1 MKMMETR
8 RLKVDTVH
16 LMDDADNTIKRDLI
30 LEYSNSFPEKLYL
43 QLLSSDPNIDGWM
56 NSFDIEEVEKLR
68 RYLTQ
73 VYNLMKGAT
82 DGEENKDSS

>member
-1 MKMMETR
+1 MKMRETR
-8 RLKVDTVH
+8 RLRVDVVH
-16 LMDDADNTIKRDLI
+16 LMDDADNTLKRDLI

-68 RYLTQ
+68 KYLTQ
-73 VYNLMKGAT
+73 VYNLMKDASN
-82 DGEENKDSS
+82 EET

>member
-1 MKMMETR
+1 MTQKMMETR
-8 RLKVDTVH
+8 QLKVDTVH

-43 QLLSSDPNIDGWM
+43 QLLSSDPNIEGWM

-73 VYNLMKGAT
+73 VYNLMKEVPN
-82 DGEENKDSS
+82 DENS

>member
-1 MKMMETR
+1 MKMIETR

-16 LMDDADNTIKRDLI
+16 LMDDAENTIKRDLI

-43 QLLSSDPNIDGWM
+43 QLLSSDPNVDGFM
-56 NSFDIEEVEKLR
+56 NGFDIEEVEKLR

-82 DGEENKDSS
+82 NGEED

>member
-1 MKMMETR
+1 MTEKMMETR
-8 RLKVDTVH
+8 RLRVDVVH

-43 QLLSSDPNIDGWM
+43 QLLSSDPNIEGWM

-73 VYNLMKGAT
+73 VYNLMKEVLN
-82 DGEENKDSS
+82 DENS

>member
-1 MKMMETR
+1 MTQKMMETR
-8 RLKVDTVH
+8 QLKVDTVH

-43 QLLSSDPNIDGWM
+43 QLLSSDPNIEGWM

-73 VYNLMKGAT
+73 VYNLMKEVLN
-82 DGEENKDSS
+82 DENS